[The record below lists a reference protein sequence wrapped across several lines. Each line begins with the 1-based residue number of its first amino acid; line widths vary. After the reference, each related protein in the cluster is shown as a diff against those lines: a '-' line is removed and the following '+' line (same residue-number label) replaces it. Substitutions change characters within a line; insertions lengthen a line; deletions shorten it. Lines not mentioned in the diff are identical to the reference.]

1 MPALEV
7 IVRVIEYDQALD
19 DCAAEVKDGCEIG
32 LPCADDLPTCGK
44 SVGMQERD
52 NLTDL

>member
-7 IVRVIEYDQALD
+7 IVRVVEYDQALND
-19 DCAAEVKDGCEIG
+19 RAAEVEDGCEIG
-32 LPCADDLPTCGK
+32 LPCADDLPACGK
-44 SVGMQERD
+44 LAGMRERD